1 MGVSLINELKRFIEI
16 EDGTYQGD
24 NGKHY
29 KGADKTIDNI
39 DVIENTFHLRDARSM
54 SYVTGGFGWD
64 TGTFGISEN
73 GYDWNRYK
81 KVRVIRRFEVL
92 MR

>member
-1 MGVSLINELKRFIEI
+1 
-16 EDGTYQGD
+16 
-24 NGKHY
+24 
-29 KGADKTIDNI
+29 
-39 DVIENTFHLRDARSM
+39 M